1 MRNTKFFAQ
10 KKSFKERKTR
20 VRRTLNTPKEIPI
33 SPRVFSI
40 TPKVF
45 SGVLKKLLCFN
56 AKGLGTRQCL

>member
-20 VRRTLNTPKEIPI
+20 VRRTLNTPK
-33 SPRVFSI
+33 VFSI